1 MPPSRVNP
9 LQRRAPREL
18 KGKPFTPLRWM
29 AVGLVLSVIRLAAV
43 GAPIL
48 FNVTNTSPVEGNP
61 VWVTAAVT
69 DVVSVTS
76 VTLVYS
82 LNAAPLQTNTVFLET
97 MATNSGGISPWTG
110 TGADNAWIVSCSGT
124 NNPFSQI
131 TNSNVGGNPC
141 VLQFAKGTATLSDS
155 LITTAGDINA
165 TGSAAFVEFY
175 LKTANLSSGTGW
187 TFQLDAGTGFGTRLS
202 DVTGS
207 NHSWQ
212 LYHYDLPP
220 GERVPNLTLRFQFAG
235 GANTNKIFLDQIS
248 VVTVTGG
255 SPWTN
260 VAMADDGLHGDGAAG
275 DGIYGGLIPGFPAGA
290 TVNYFVT
297 AADLAG
303 GAATNPAAAPS
314 ATLSYTVAPT
324 VSYDLMLGRPTD
336 SSIAVNV
343 LANRDLQ
350 IYFQYGLQSGMY
362 TGQTATRTLSQ
373 GVPLALALDSLQ
385 NHQRYYYR
393 LSYSTNSG
401 ATFSA
406 GTEHSFMTQ
415 RARGG
420 TFTFDIDADPHYGDY
435 GTGGGG
441 VADAVWKQTYTN
453 ILADQPDFLVDLGDT
468 FMGEKL
474 CNYYGI
480 TNALS
485 QASLQFDCADARS
498 RFFSILGH
506 SVSLFLANG
515 NHDPE
520 LGWML
525 TNSAPQAN
533 PAVWAA
539 AAREQYY
546 ACPVPGGFYS
556 GATNVDYY
564 QQQPRDGYYAFE
576 WGDALFVMLDPF
588 WYSYQAGTKSSD
600 PWGWTLGANQ
610 YFWLKTTLESSSA
623 KYKFVFAHHLIGGS
637 WDTAGRGGLE
647 FSPYFEWGGLN
658 TNGTPG
664 FAAHRPGWP
673 MPIRDLLLTNH
684 VQAFFHGHDHLYC
697 KQDYYANGRTNGA
710 PDLIYQEVPQPSHY
724 PYDSY
729 SYASGTNSGYNYQS
743 GVFFGSSGHLRVTV
757 SPAKATVDYVRSYA
771 PGYPPAN
778 PGAGITNRMVSYRY
792 DIPAAP
798 VLSAAIATNNLVLQW
813 SAQSGFNYFV
823 QWSSDLMSWSN
834 VSVGPTNTWTETNPL
849 IATPQKFY
857 RLMW

>member
-1 MPPSRVNP
+1 M
-9 LQRRAPREL
+9 
-18 KGKPFTPLRWM
+18 
-29 AVGLVLSVIRLAAV
+29 
-43 GAPIL
+43 
-48 FNVTNTSPVEGNP
+48 
-61 VWVTAAVT
+61 TAAVA
-69 DVVSVTS
+69 DAVSLTS
-76 VTLVYS
+76 VTLAYS
-82 LNAAPLQTNTVFLET
+82 LNATPLQTNTVFLET
-97 MATNSGGISPWTG
+97 MATNSAGISPWTG
-110 TGADNAWIVSCSGT
+110 TGADNVWIVSYAGT

-141 VLQFAKGTATLSDS
+141 VLQFARGTVTLSDS
-155 LITTAGDINA
+155 LITTASGINA
-165 TGSAAFVEFY
+165 TGNAAAVDFY

-187 TFQLDAGTGFGTRLS
+187 AFQLDAGAGFVTRLS
-202 DVTGS
+202 EVTGNS
-207 NHSWQ
+207 HSWQ
-212 LYHYDLPP
+212 LYHYDLLP

-235 GANTNKIFLDQIS
+235 GASTNKIFLDQIS
-248 VVTVTGG
+248 VVAVTGG
-255 SPWTN
+255 GLWTN
-260 VAMADDGLHGDGAAG
+260 VVMADDGLHGDGAAG
-275 DGIYGGLIPGFPAGA
+275 DGVYGGQIPGFPAGS
-290 TVNYFVT
+290 TVSYY
-297 AADLAG
+297 L
-303 GAATNPAAAPS
+303 AATDVNGLATTNPVAAPAA
-314 ATLSYTVAPT
+314 TFNYTVAPA
-324 VSYDLMLGRPTD
+324 VSYDLMIGRPTD

-343 LANRDLQ
+343 LANQNLQ
-350 IYFQYGLQSGMY
+350 AYLQYGPQPGSY
-362 TGQTATRTLSQ
+362 NGQTSTNLVLSA
-373 GVPLALALDSLQ
+373 VPTVLTIASLQ
-385 NHQRYYYR
+385 ANQRYYYR
-393 LSYSTNSG
+393 LCYSTNSG
-401 ATFSA
+401 ASYSA
-406 GTEHSFMTQ
+406 GTEHTFVTQ
-415 RARGG
+415 RARGS

-441 VADAVWKQTYTN
+441 VVDAVWKQTYTN

-474 CNYYGI
+474 FNYYGI

-485 QASLQFDCADARS
+485 QSSLQADCADARS

-533 PAVWAA
+533 PAVWGAG
-539 AAREQYY
+539 ARELYY

-556 GATNVDYY
+556 GATNRDYY

-588 WYSYQAGTKSSD
+588 WYSYQGGTKSSD
-600 PWGWTLGANQ
+600 PWGWTLGTNQ
-610 YFWLKTTLESSSA
+610 YFWLKTTLETSSA

-637 WDTAGRGGLE
+637 WDTAARGGVE

-697 KQDYYANGRTNGA
+697 KQDYYANGQTNGA

-729 SYASGTNSGYNYQS
+729 AYASGTNFGYNYQS

-771 PGYPPAN
+771 PAYPPAS
-778 PGAGITNRMVSYRY
+778 PGPGVTNGMVSYRY
-792 DIPAAP
+792 DIPGVP
-798 VLSAAIATNNLVLQW
+798 LLSGAIATNNMVLQW
-813 SAQSGFNYFV
+813 SAQSGLNYFV
-823 QWSSDLMSWSN
+823 QWSANLLTWSN
-834 VSVGPTNTWTETNPL
+834 VPVGQTNAWTDTNPVN
-849 IATPQKFY
+849 AASKRFY